1 MDLSEIFRKSRPI
14 GEVAELLGELGI
26 KLFPA
31 KEKGAN
37 IKAPY
42 TTNGVDDATND
53 VNQIRRFWRRWPN
66 AAIAVP
72 CGSSNGFVVL
82 DLDVKQ
88 GKNGIKTLLDY
99 GIDLGDTWAVQTP
112 SGGMHLFYRDPSD
125 FVIKNDVE
133 RRLGSG
139 IDVRGDLVPIFAD
152 QI

>member
-1 MDLSEIFRKSRPI
+1 M
-14 GEVAELLGELGI
+14 
-26 KLFPA
+26 
-31 KEKGAN
+31 
-37 IKAPY
+37 
-42 TTNGVDDATND
+42 
-53 VNQIRRFWRRWPN
+53 
-66 AAIAVP
+66 
-72 CGSSNGFVVL
+72 L

-99 GIDLGDTWAVQTP
+99 GIDLGHTWAVQTP